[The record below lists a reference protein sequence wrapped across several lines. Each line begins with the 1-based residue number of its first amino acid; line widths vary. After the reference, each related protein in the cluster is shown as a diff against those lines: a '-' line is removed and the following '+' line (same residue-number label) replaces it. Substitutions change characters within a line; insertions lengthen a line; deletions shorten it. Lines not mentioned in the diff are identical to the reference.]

1 MVDMPMRNHDP
12 LHLQRMFREQQQDLI
27 DVVPRVNHDR
37 LMRLLIAENRT
48 IALQHPDRQ
57 NLVNHVSNIL
67 GVCRVIYFQSFICL
81 FALCTVSMYSLGMR
95 TRTPGL
101 TPYRRH
107 VKACDKFGTE
117 TFYPST
123 PAEKKADRCLTA
135 AFSMITHLEKL
146 GRIPKQTAAAK
157 LPGEIS
163 VADAVKKWLAT
174 KTSRR
179 WGTSHNCEVF
189 AERRLL
195 PWCQREGIVSVKT
208 FDDYDTAERFIKS
221 WKNMRT
227 GKDLEIY
234 SWDSVRT
241 HMSMFIGF
249 CITKTFCTENHFKK
263 YDAFTK
269 AERNLAESKSGSHGL
284 ELDEIDRL
292 FTYMAALPTTTVTT
306 EQRTIDNRWLEGMM
320 QLMFWTGMR
329 ISDAVKFCDQEF
341 ERNLE
346 GDGWQVNFIALKN
359 GKRCIVPVGDDLVKN
374 IRSNKHWLDV
384 QTNKRYY

>member
-1 MVDMPMRNHDP
+1 
-12 LHLQRMFREQQQDLI
+12 
-27 DVVPRVNHDR
+27 
-37 LMRLLIAENRT
+37 
-48 IALQHPDRQ
+48 
-57 NLVNHVSNIL
+57 
-67 GVCRVIYFQSFICL
+67 
-81 FALCTVSMYSLGMR
+81 
-95 TRTPGL
+95 
-101 TPYRRH
+101 
-107 VKACDKFGTE
+107 
-117 TFYPST
+117 
-123 PAEKKADRCLTA
+123 
-135 AFSMITHLEKL
+135 MITHLEKL

-359 GKRCIVPVGDDLVKN
+359 GKRCIVPVGDDLVKK